1 MATRNI
7 KGNYM
12 GTTFSEAKKYLFTS
26 ESVTEGHPDKIC
38 DQISDAILDNILS
51 QDKFA
56 RIACEVTTTNGL
68 VVVMGEITTEAYS
81 DIPNIVRKTLK
92 EIGYSKPGVGIDSE
106 TCGVMVSIQGQS
118 QDISSGVSTS
128 LEKRTTTT
136 QTDDEIETLGAGDQG
151 MMVGYASNE
160 TKNFMPLGITLSHEL
175 CKKLTDLRKT
185 NILPYLRP
193 DGKSQ
198 VTVEYS
204 FGKPKRLDCIV
215 LSTQHDPEVTQTQI
229 SKDLNEKVIQ
239 NIIPKE
245 LIDKNT
251 KIFINPSGRFVLGG
265 PQADTGLTGRKILVD
280 TYGGFARH
288 GGGAFSGK
296 DPTKVDRTGAY
307 GARYVAKHLVAS
319 NIAESCEVQIS
330 YAIGVAQPT
339 SISVETFG
347 TSKYSPEDINKIINQ
362 VFDLR
367 PGALIK
373 NLGLRNPIFQQT
385 AAYGHFGRTDINLP
399 WESLDKVNIIKNLL

>member
-1 MATRNI
+1 MA
-7 KGNYM
+7 
-12 GTTFSEAKKYLFTS
+12 TTFSEAKKYLFTS

-68 VVVMGEITTEAYS
+68 VVVMGEITTNAYS
-81 DIPNIVRKTLK
+81 DIPSIVRKTLK
-92 EIGYSKPGVGIDSE
+92 EIGYSKPGLGIDSE
-106 TCGVMVSIQGQS
+106 TCGIMVSIQGQS
-118 QDISSGVSTS
+118 QDISSGVSSS
-128 LEKRTTTT
+128 LEKRTTNT
-136 QTDDEIETLGAGDQG
+136 QTDEIETLGAGDQG

-175 CKKLTDLRKT
+175 CKKLTELRKT

-215 LSTQHDPEVTQTQI
+215 LSTQHAPDVTQTQI

-245 LIDKNT
+245 LIDNNT

-307 GARYVAKHLVAS
+307 GARYVAKHLVAAK
-319 NIAESCEVQIS
+319 IAESCEVQIS
-330 YAIGVAQPT
+330 YAIGVAKPT

-347 TSKYSPEDINKIINQ
+347 TSKYSPEDINKIINE

-385 AAYGHFGRTDINLP
+385 AAYGHFGRNDLNLP
-399 WESLDKVNIIKNLL
+399 WESLDKVNVIKTLL

>member
-1 MATRNI
+1 MA
-7 KGNYM
+7 
-12 GTTFSEAKKYLFTS
+12 TTFSEAKKYLFTS

-68 VVVMGEITTEAYS
+68 VVVMGEITTNAYS
-81 DIPNIVRKTLK
+81 DIPSIVRKTLK
-92 EIGYSKPGVGIDSE
+92 EIGYSKPGLGIDSE
-106 TCGVMVSIQGQS
+106 TCGIMVSIQGQS
-118 QDISSGVSTS
+118 QDISSGVSSS
-128 LEKRTTTT
+128 LEKRTRDT

-175 CKKLTDLRKT
+175 CKKLTELRKA

-215 LSTQHDPEVTQTQI
+215 LSTQHAPDVTQTQI

-245 LIDKNT
+245 LIDNNT

-307 GARYVAKHLVAS
+307 GARYVAKHLVAAK
-319 NIAESCEVQIS
+319 IAESCEVQIS
-330 YAIGVAQPT
+330 YAIGVAKPT

-347 TSKYSPEDINKIINQ
+347 TSKYSPEDINKIINE

-385 AAYGHFGRTDINLP
+385 AAYGHFGRNDLNLP
-399 WESLDKVNIIKNLL
+399 WESLDKVNVIKNLL

>member
-1 MATRNI
+1 MA
-7 KGNYM
+7 
-12 GTTFSEAKKYLFTS
+12 TTFSEAKKYLFTS

-51 QDKFA
+51 KDKFA

-68 VVVMGEITTEAYS
+68 VIVMGEISTDAYS
-81 DIPNIVRKTLK
+81 DIPSIVRKTLN
-92 EIGYSKPGVGIDSE
+92 EIGYSKPGFGIDSE
-106 TCGVMVSIQGQS
+106 TCGVMISIQGQS
-118 QDISSGVSTS
+118 QDISSGVSNS
-128 LEKRTTTT
+128 LEKRTSTT

-175 CKKLTDLRKT
+175 CKKLTELRKT

-215 LSTQHDPEVTQTQI
+215 LSAQHNSDVTQKQI
-229 SKDLNEKVIQ
+229 SKDLNEKVIE
-239 NIIPKE
+239 NIIPAK

-307 GARYVAKHLVAS
+307 GARYVAKNLVAAK
-319 NIAESCEVQIS
+319 IAESCEVQIS
-330 YAIGVAQPT
+330 YAIGIAKPT

-347 TSKYSPEDINKIINQ
+347 TSEYSPESINEIINE

-373 NLGLRNPIFQQT
+373 NLGLRKPIFQQT
-385 AAYGHFGRTDINLP
+385 AAYGHFGRNDLSLP
-399 WESLDKVNIIKNLL
+399 WESLDKVNIIKKLLSNKNIL

>member
-1 MATRNI
+1 
-7 KGNYM
+7 M

-307 GARYVAKHLVAS
+307 GARYVAKHLVAAK
-319 NIAESCEVQIS
+319 IAESCEVQIS